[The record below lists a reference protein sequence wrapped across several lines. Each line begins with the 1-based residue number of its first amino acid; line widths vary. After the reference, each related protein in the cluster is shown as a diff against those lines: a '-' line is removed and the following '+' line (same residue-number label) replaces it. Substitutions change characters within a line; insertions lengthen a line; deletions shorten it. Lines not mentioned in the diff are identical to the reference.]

1 MYETLPALP
10 YCKLC
15 CPNVSISVAT
25 ILVVNKKQTQ
35 LLKIGINYESR
46 IEFHLIIQ
54 LIVLALNS

>member
-10 YCKLC
+10 FYKLC
-15 CPNVSISVAT
+15 CPYVSISVAT
-25 ILVVNKKQTQ
+25 ILVVNKKQTH